1 MKKIVFVLMGV
12 ALLVSC
18 KYHVSKTVSSS
29 AQEKRALTGFERIE
43 MKGSMDVKYVQADS
57 FSVKVSAPNDIID
70 KVETIVE
77 NNTLK
82 VSMKHSGR
90 IINFGGD
97 SDDVTVYVTSPDFL
111 GVSLMGSGDFLCA
124 QPLDTDTLTIDLK
137 GSGDIYFKDIIC
149 DHCST
154 ELTGSGD
161 IDIERLEARTSM
173 VTLIGSGDIEVSQWK
188 VTDTDVALRGSGDIE
203 VNFMEGCQRAK
214 CQLTGSGD
222 IRLSGH
228 LGQYNGEKHG
238 SGDINIDKL
247 SVENQNILK

>member
-18 KYHVSKTVSSS
+18 KYHVNKTVSSS

-43 MKGSMDVKYVQADS
+43 MKGSMDVKYIQADS
-57 FSVKVSAPNDIID
+57 FSVKVSAPNDVID

-82 VSMKHSGR
+82 IGMKHSGR

-149 DHCST
+149 DHVSASVVGSGDVKVERVRT
-154 ELTGSGD
+154 QQARLDVVGSGDIEMDFDRSGFVDAQVKGSGDIELKGTVKVLSQNVRGSGD
-161 IDIERLEARTSM
+161 IDTEELT
-173 VTLIGSGDIEVSQWK
+173 IGK
-188 VTDTDVALRGSGDIE
+188 
-203 VNFMEGCQRAK
+203 
-214 CQLTGSGD
+214 
-222 IRLSGH
+222 
-228 LGQYNGEKHG
+228 
-238 SGDINIDKL
+238 
-247 SVENQNILK
+247 

>member
-18 KYHVSKTVSSS
+18 KYHVNKTFSSS

-43 MKGSMDVKYVQADS
+43 MKGSMDVKYIQADS
-57 FSVKVSAPNDIID
+57 FSVKVSAPNDVID

-90 IINFGGD
+90 IINFGSD

-149 DHCST
+149 DHVSASVVGSGDVKVERVRT
-154 ELTGSGD
+154 QQARLDVVGSGDIEMDFDRSGFVDAQVKGSGDIELKGTVKVLSQNVRGSGD
-161 IDIERLEARTSM
+161 IDTEELT
-173 VTLIGSGDIEVSQWK
+173 IGK
-188 VTDTDVALRGSGDIE
+188 
-203 VNFMEGCQRAK
+203 
-214 CQLTGSGD
+214 
-222 IRLSGH
+222 
-228 LGQYNGEKHG
+228 
-238 SGDINIDKL
+238 
-247 SVENQNILK
+247 